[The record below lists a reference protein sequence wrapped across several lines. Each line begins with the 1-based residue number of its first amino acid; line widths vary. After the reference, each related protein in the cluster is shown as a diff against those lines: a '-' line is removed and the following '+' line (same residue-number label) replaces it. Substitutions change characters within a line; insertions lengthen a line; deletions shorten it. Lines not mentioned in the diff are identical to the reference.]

1 MTARVRSSV
10 EVPSSL
16 SDWSLAD
23 RGMERRFALRPPG
36 SDGLNRLATR
46 DRGYRHPALVDVRW
60 LPLSLPG
67 TEGEDPLD
75 VPGHGH
81 QAPLAADLVEPAQQ
95 ELPKAQNRLDD
106 AEHRLWGVLAL
117 AVELLAFGRGQAVH
131 HGFERRRVLRCRR
144 CRGEALVQGRVMR
157 YAAERQQR
165 LDPRRSAG
173 RHIGG
178 AEIAAVA
185 EHLLRRAQIRWQS
198 RQLAQHRLKLLL
210 VPRLRE
216 GRLLA
221 ACVTSVATTNRLSA
235 VTTACAL

>member
-1 MTARVRSSV
+1 
-10 EVPSSL
+10 
-16 SDWSLAD
+16 
-23 RGMERRFALRPPG
+23 
-36 SDGLNRLATR
+36 
-46 DRGYRHPALVDVRW
+46 ALVDVRW

-117 AVELLAFGRGQAVH
+117 AVEFFAFGRGQAVH

-178 AEIAAVA
+178 AEIAAS
-185 EHLLRRAQIRWQS
+185 LLSIGS
-198 RQLAQHRLKLLL
+198 SCCLS
-210 VPRLRE
+210 
-216 GRLLA
+216 LA
-221 ACVTSVATTNRLSA
+221 ACTTSAATTNRLSA